1 MEKNGSKLKDIIN
14 KGELVVAIGAH
25 DALNAKLVEKAG
37 FNAVYIGSYS
47 LEGTQKTNPDINIMT
62 KTEKLEIFRN
72 ITNSV
77 NIPVIAD
84 MEEGYGDFISVI
96 KIIPEFEATG
106 VLGVQLDDQK
116 IPSKCP
122 FLPGPKNQLIP
133 IDEMCQKIKA
143 AIDTR
148 TNPDFMIIARPVV
161 IGTVSLEQFH
171 KENKIEEVIERGN
184 AYARAGADAIF
195 VMPSNVEELNY
206 YAEKIKASLVGIFSY
221 VAPIP
226 IEEFRKAGYKIVIGA
241 NVCMLSAAKGAVNA
255 LKILKETEDYNTIE
269 NYVITEEE
277 FYDIVDIKKYDMY
290 YKKYG
295 IK

>member
-1 MEKNGSKLKDIIN
+1 MKKNGSRLKDIIN
-14 KGELVVAIGAH
+14 KGELVVAVGAH

-116 IPSKCP
+116 IPSRCP
-122 FLPGPKNQLIP
+122 FLPGPKNQLIS

-148 TNPDFMIIARPVV
+148 SNPDFMIIARPVV
-161 IGTVSLEQFH
+161 IGTVSLEQFQ

-184 AYARAGADAIF
+184 AYTRAGADAIF
-195 VMPSNVEELNY
+195 VMPSNIWELNY
-206 YAEKIKASLVGIFSY
+206 YAEKIKA
-221 VAPIP
+221 P
-226 IEEFRKAGYKIVIGA
+226 
-241 NVCMLSAAKGAVNA
+241 
-255 LKILKETEDYNTIE
+255 
-269 NYVITEEE
+269 
-277 FYDIVDIKKYDMY
+277 
-290 YKKYG
+290 
-295 IK
+295 